1 MEKYFTE
8 IYKTNHWGYDGNNEY
23 NGSSGPG
30 SEIHTNIPYINFL
43 PMFII
48 QNNIQNAIDLGCGT
62 CKCLNIIYDNLNV
75 KYFGYDCYKDIVEY
89 NIKKKSSD
97 KYKFFHLDIFKDKE
111 LIENGDMC
119 ILKDILMHWKLVYI
133 NEFLDYL
140 IECKKFKY
148 ILIVNCGYQNEDNTD
163 ILNNGNWRPL
173 SANFLPLKKYSCQI
187 VGYYN
192 SKEISLISL

>member
-1 MEKYFTE
+1 MEKSFTE
-8 IYKTNHWGYDGNNEY
+8 IYRTNHWGHDGNNEY

-30 SEIHTNIPYINFL
+30 SEIHNNIPYIVFLENF
-43 PMFII
+43 ITE
-48 QNNIQNAIDLGCGT
+48 QNIQSVVDLGCGS
-62 CKCLNIIYDNLNV
+62 CKCLEQIYDNLDV
-75 KYFGYDCYKDIVEY
+75 KYIGYDCYKDIIEY
-89 NIKKKSSD
+89 NVKNKCG
-97 KYKFFHLDIFKDKE
+97 KYQFFHLDIFKDKE

-140 IECKKFKY
+140 IESKKFKY

-173 SANFLPLKKYSCQI
+173 SANFLPLKKYNCQI